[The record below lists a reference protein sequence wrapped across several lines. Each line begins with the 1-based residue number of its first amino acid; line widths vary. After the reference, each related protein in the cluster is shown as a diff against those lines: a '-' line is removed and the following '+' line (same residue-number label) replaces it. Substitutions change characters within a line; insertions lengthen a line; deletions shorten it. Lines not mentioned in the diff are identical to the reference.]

1 MSELERFLAAF
12 IPRLGP
18 RAVWGRQLIRNEI
31 LDVLGELG
39 LAVPAS
45 LVQLLSPSQRW
56 VRDEQRAESKE
67 AR

>member
-1 MSELERFLAAF
+1 MTELERFLAEF
-12 IPRLGP
+12 IPRLEP

-56 VRDEQRAESKE
+56 VRDDQRAATRE
-67 AR
+67 AQ